1 MKFANLAD
9 AGDRLAPLLADLPRE
24 SLLIAIM
31 PSGIAVACRIAKQ
44 TRMDVGA
51 AFLDRD
57 GEVVRVTELPP
68 VDGRTVVIVDD
79 GIETGTAV
87 RAVVQAVRDAGAARV
102 IVAMPVVPKEAQAW
116 LDLMVDEVI
125 AIDRPF
131 GRRSLAWHYEEFDPI
146 DDEMGRFILE
156 RQAWKRG
163 WVTECVPKSGEVGDA
178 GEAGDAGESSAVAR
192 SSD

>member
-1 MKFANLAD
+1 
-9 AGDRLAPLLADLPRE
+9 
-24 SLLIAIM
+24 
-31 PSGIAVACRIAKQ
+31 
-44 TRMDVGA
+44 
-51 AFLDRD
+51 
-57 GEVVRVTELPP
+57 
-68 VDGRTVVIVDD
+68 
-79 GIETGTAV
+79 
-87 RAVVQAVRDAGAARV
+87 VQAVRDAGAARV

-163 WVTECVPKSGEVGDA
+163 WVTECVPKSGEPGDA
-178 GEAGDAGESSAVAR
+178 GEAGESSAVAR